1 MDGYTVWRNL
11 VGPTFAALST
21 ALALTASLYISF
33 DEQGREWIDD
43 QPGILVFFFF
53 PVLLSLGGLQASRH
67 PTLDGK
73 AWLATAAILLLLF
86 CIIALFTIGIYF
98 FPAFL
103 ALAVAAG
110 AHVVLAR
117 SAKR

>member
-1 MDGYTVWRNL
+1 MWRNV
-11 VGPTFAALST
+11 VGPIFAALST
-21 ALALTASLYISF
+21 ALAVTASLYISF
-33 DEQGREWIDD
+33 DKQGREWIDD

-53 PVLLSLGGLQASRH
+53 PVLISLAGLRASRR

-73 AWLATAAILLLLF
+73 AWLATAAILLMLF
-86 CIIALFTIGIYF
+86 SIIALFTIGIYF

-110 AHVVLAR
+110 AHFALAR
-117 SAKR
+117 SDVDR

>member
-1 MDGYTVWRNL
+1 MWRNV
-11 VGPTFAALST
+11 VGPMFAALST
-21 ALALTASLYISF
+21 ALAVTASLYILSL
-33 DEQGREWIDD
+33 EKAQARIDD
-43 QPGILVFFFF
+43 QPAILVFYFF
-53 PVLLSLGGLQASRH
+53 PVLLSLAGLQASRY

-86 CIIALFTIGIYF
+86 CFLFVFTIGFLF

-103 ALAVAAG
+103 ALAVAAL

-117 SAKR
+117 GARR